1 MSAPDQ
7 PPITS
12 FFPSPEPVLSPE
24 AEPEGE
30 MALVL
35 SPGAEPEGGLPDSQ
49 GTELSSC
56 RSDESVVMHPVT
68 WREVKV
74 RDPAFDIV
82 SCGADDETTA
92 VADKGTFK
100 QALKQALVEK
110 AEVER
115 ENAELTA
122 EIAKL
127 KGTLDKREETIEAVR
142 RRMHQER
149 WLKSGWGQAHEFYLQ
164 MTGILEQNE
173 SD

>member
-56 RSDESVVMHPVT
+56 RSDEVVV
-68 WREVKV
+68 REDGANDGHRFKV
-74 RDPAFDIV
+74 SDQAFAAEKDP
-82 SCGADDETTA
+82 CGLDMEGIKD
-92 VADKGTFK
+92 GFK
-100 QALKQALVEK
+100 TALKISLTES
-110 AEVER
+110 AELEAK
-115 ENAELTA
+115 NSELTA

-127 KGTLDKREETIEAVR
+127 KGTLDKREETIEALR
-142 RRMHQER
+142 RRMHEER
-149 WLKSGWGQAHEFYLQ
+149 WLKAGWGLAHEFFMQ
-164 MTGILEQNE
+164 MNGILEQNE